1 MNNITTTIATIITAV
16 AVSDDT
22 IFNRLPGVAYDASND
37 RLIKAHQLKVVNNAG
52 DAKICDAVD
61 LRLAAGDDWHAIEE
75 EGLIVEGTDGL
86 VDDMKSL
93 YWILN
98 GLHRAGN
105 SWEEIKA
112 SLVDEEEAWI

>member
-1 MNNITTTIATIITAV
+1 MTNNISTIINAAITTTIF
-16 AVSDDT
+16 D
-22 IFNRLPGVAYDASND
+22 RLPGVSYDASND

-61 LRLAAGDDWHAIEE
+61 LRLAAGNDWHSISE
-75 EGLIVEGTDGL
+75 EGLTVEGIDGP

-98 GLHRAGN
+98 GLHHAGS

-112 SLVDEEEAWI
+112 SLYDAEDAWI